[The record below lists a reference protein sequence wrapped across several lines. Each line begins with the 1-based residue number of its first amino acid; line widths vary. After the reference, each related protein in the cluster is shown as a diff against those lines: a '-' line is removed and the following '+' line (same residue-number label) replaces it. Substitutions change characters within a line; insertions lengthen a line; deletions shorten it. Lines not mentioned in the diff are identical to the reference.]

1 MSEIFL
7 SVTFPFLSFDYYRL
21 QNPSGYKM
29 GTVKKKVD
37 KPDRRNSVKRGKSF
51 SLHYPNKYSTF
62 DGRTPRGSKPSLA
75 GLTLKSN
82 SNLSGRSTPRA
93 TLPAGSPTS
102 TRSPAILTPPASIAD
117 TENQSVTTNNSTPRS
132 VSPTPTD
139 TAPVNSSEVPYQS
152 NNVKSEYAN
161 ISSHAPKRSHSF
173 SSSHKHE
180 SNAQV
185 FDRTISKAA
194 GMQQVEL
201 IQLTLRPNW
210 LIYKL
215 SLSKSCNHQP
225 RVKLR
230 GSMLLLLFVYIRI
243 CFSLLSF
250 QNVLS

>member
-1 MSEIFL
+1 
-7 SVTFPFLSFDYYRL
+7 
-21 QNPSGYKM
+21 M
-29 GTVKKKVD
+29 GTVKRKVD

-93 TLPAGSPTS
+93 TFPAGSPSS
-102 TRSPAILTPPASIAD
+102 TRSPVILTPPASIGD
-117 TENQSVTTNNSTPRS
+117 TENQSVTTDNSTPRS

-139 TAPVNSSEVPYQS
+139 TAPVNSFEAPYQS

-161 ISSHAPKRSHSF
+161 ISGHPPKRSHSF

-185 FDRTISKAA
+185 FDRTTSETA
-194 GMQQVEL
+194 GMQAPLVATGGVDTTDFASKL
-201 IQLTLRPNW
+201 AHIQTQLKQ
-210 LIYKL
+210 KL
-215 SLSKSCNHQP
+215 QSPTKGEAEGQYVAFVVCFYP
-225 RVKLR
+225 Y
-230 GSMLLLLFVYIRI
+230 MLLAA
-243 CFSLLSF
+243 
-250 QNVLS
+250 